1 MHEICHNATFKSL
14 NFGKG
19 FVSYTDSDVWINQG
33 PEPTKNTFQLDC
45 RILDWPAEPQITLGD
60 AHLFFLSPSLSKF
73 EFAFFLQFKCFEW
86 PTYLCYPFALTAS
99 YFDCY
104 SLSKVTA
111 TLSFYAAAEVPFML
125 DLVWSGSDH
134 SVVLVHIPF
143 YFVSFLSCQ
152 D

>member
-1 MHEICHNATFKSL
+1 MAQPRSRSCRKYLLIRLQNA
-14 NFGKG
+14 G
-19 FVSYTDSDVWINQG
+19 
-33 PEPTKNTFQLDC
+33 
-45 RILDWPAEPQITLGD
+45 
-60 AHLFFLSPSLSKF
+60 LSSRTSNHTWWCGVCFSNSFIEF
-73 EFAFFLQFKCFEW
+73 EFAFFLEFVFKRFQW
-86 PTYLCYPFALTAS
+86 PTYLCYPSAQTAS

-125 DLVWSGSDH
+125 DLVESVSDH

-143 YFVSFLSCQ
+143 YFVSFLSSQ